1 MAYSQIE
8 TRGQFVR
15 LLGLGESGRNLTRRW
30 EKNPTDAG
38 AQRPGVVSLRRMLY
52 LVVWQMT
59 GVLYISDLDE
69 VDWNRMLVV
78 PRDELK
84 PPVSPFL
91 RVVGVVA
98 SGGTTRPKITS
109 TAPPKNV
116 FRLSLRLLGKRN
128 YPWTLKQTDL
138 GRLLGVGTR
147 RDIGMAYRWKDGRHQ
162 MPQDATIRM
171 LIVLLWDALGIAKA
185 TDLSAVDWDTRD
197 VQWRYGRETR
207 MRNGDVLNP
216 LWLPH
221 TVPAIRDYLLSR
233 GIDPFSKPAS
243 RPRKVFDPYDH
254 KPLSTQRPQI
264 ITVHPDYRRA
274 SVGPM
279 S

>member
-1 MAYSQIE
+1 MASRGVNLIKDLRGSAKNTDHQEALRLWMAYSQIE
-8 TRGQFVR
+8 MRGQFVR

-59 GVLYISDLDE
+59 AVLYISDLDE
-69 VDWNRMLVV
+69 VDWNRLRVV

-84 PPVSPFL
+84 PPVSLFL
-91 RVVGVVA
+91 KVVGVVA

-138 GRLLGVGTR
+138 GRLLGLKTH
-147 RDIGMAYRWKDGRHQ
+147 RDMGKAYRWNDGRRQ

-185 TDLSAVDWDTRD
+185 TDLSAVDLGHQGCPVAVRTGNADEERGCS
-197 VQWRYGRETR
+197 QS
-207 MRNGDVLNP
+207 P
-216 LWLPH
+216 LAPPH
-221 TVPAIRDYLLSR
+221 RTS
-233 GIDPFSKPAS
+233 
-243 RPRKVFDPYDH
+243 
-254 KPLSTQRPQI
+254 
-264 ITVHPDYRRA
+264 HP
-274 SVGPM
+274 
-279 S
+279 

>member
-8 TRGQFVR
+8 TRGQCVR
-15 LLGLGESGRNLTRRW
+15 LLGLGASGRNLTRRW

-59 GVLYISDLDE
+59 EVLYISDLDE
-69 VDWNRMLVV
+69 VDWNRRLVV

-116 FRLSLRLLGKRN
+116 FRLALRLLGKRN
-128 YPWTLKQTDL
+128 YPWSLREVGL
-138 GRLLGVGTR
+138 GGLLGLKPH
-147 RDIGMAYRWKDGRHQ
+147 RDMGMAYRWKDGRHQ

-171 LIVLLWDALGIAKA
+171 LIVLLWDALGIAHA
-185 TDLSAVDWDTRD
+185 TALYAVDWESRV
-197 VQWRYGRETR
+197 VQWQYGREKR
-207 MRNGDVLNP
+207 VRNGDVLNP

-221 TVPAIRDYLLSR
+221 TAPAIRDYLLSR

-243 RPRKVFDPYDH
+243 RPRKLFDPYEH
-254 KPLSTQRPQI
+254 KPLLTQRLQI